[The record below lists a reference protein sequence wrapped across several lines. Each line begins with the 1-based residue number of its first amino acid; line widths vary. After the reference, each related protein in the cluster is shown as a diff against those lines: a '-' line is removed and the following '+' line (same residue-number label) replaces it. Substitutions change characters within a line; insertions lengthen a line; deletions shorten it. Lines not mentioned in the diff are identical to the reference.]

1 MLTREVIMEIRVL
14 ARQGLGIREISRE
27 LGLSRNTVRKYL
39 RSCAEQDRAP
49 RSGRTQKLD
58 PFKVYLHDRVRAAH
72 PAWLPATAL
81 LIEIRAMGYDG
92 GLTRLRVYLRSLKSI
107 KAPEPLVRFE
117 TDPGQQMQVDWIVF
131 RRGKLP
137 LSAFVAT
144 LGYIATQMGIRTRF
158 ISAADLVIALA
169 AASRQD
175 RLAEF
180 LKRNISQP
188 RLLIIDEVG
197 YLPLARDDANL
208 FFQVIAKRYEKGSV
222 IMTSNLPFGQWDQT
236 FAGDQTLTAALL
248 DRLLHHSH
256 VLQIKGESYRLKDK
270 RKAGVIRSRA
280 SESADQQLEIHA

>member
-1 MLTREVIMEIRVL
+1 MEIRVL

-236 FAGDQTLTAALL
+236 FASDQTLTAALL

>member
-1 MLTREVIMEIRVL
+1 MEIRVL

-131 RRGKLP
+131 RRSKLP

>member
-1 MLTREVIMEIRVL
+1 MEIRVL
-14 ARQGLGIREISRE
+14 ARQGLGIRAISRE